1 MQCKGG
7 GGGTGL
13 DGTTKWGYICCRS
26 SMVVNELVGQTDLN
40 AVLLKGLISDS
51 SLIFLFFD
59 KKNSLTQPFLFCH
72 FQEKKKE

>member
-1 MQCKGG
+1 MQCNGG
-7 GGGTGL
+7 G

-51 SLIFLFFD
+51 SLIFLFVI

-72 FQEKKKE
+72 FQKKKKE

>member
-1 MQCKGG
+1 MQCNGG
-7 GGGTGL
+7 G

>member
-1 MQCKGG
+1 MQCNGG
-7 GGGTGL
+7 G

-51 SLIFLFFD
+51 SLIFLFLI
-59 KKNSLTQPFLFCH
+59 KKIH
-72 FQEKKKE
+72 